1 MVTITLYAR
10 QQKRHRCIEQS
21 FGLCGRGRGGAVAGK
36 GLILPRG
43 GNHVGFLELRRDSR
57 VTTGHFISFSSFAT
71 TLLKGISSL
80 TCLLSHLLLT
90 PHPDTIRLMLPLLD
104 QIHLS
109 LRLSIT
115 LMLNLMVTCLFS
127 YSFLN
132 SIQCIIQ
139 YSSSL
144 PS

>member
-1 MVTITLYAR
+1 MILSH
-10 QQKRHRCIEQS
+10 QQLRVSPIKKNLAS
-21 FGLCGRGRGGAVAGK
+21 
-36 GLILPRG
+36 LIKKKKKKT
-43 GNHVGFLELRRDSR
+43 NFLDPTHSSSY
-57 VTTGHFISFSSFAT
+57 HFISFSSFAT
-71 TLLKGISSL
+71 TPLKGISSL